1 MSDGQLLVRVRAHER
16 EKAWGPAYVA
26 NELAGTR
33 QAVAHRRQEA
43 AMRRAEAD
51 AAIDEDER
59 ARLVQEATEA
69 DALAEV
75 LGQRAAELA
84 VADEVRAGWFAHTAA
99 TRAAADRAQVELTA
113 RRVDAA
119 EQPQVTSEEWLTAHA
134 EHLAAEDEHREV
146 TDEADLADVVED
158 RGADV
163 AAVAPQPHDDAA
175 ETAVGEL
182 REVTADEEPAQE
194 RDEVRVPSAE
204 ETADTIARAQRAL
217 REIEQR
223 QAVEARHTDEEA
235 QAVELSRRNV
245 EDVAEQQVADDS
257 ADVLA
262 R

>member
-1 MSDGQLLVRVRAHER
+1 
-16 EKAWGPAYVA
+16 
-26 NELAGTR
+26 
-33 QAVAHRRQEA
+33 
-43 AMRRAEAD
+43 MRRAEAD
-51 AAIDEDER
+51 AASNEDER
-59 ARLVQEATEA
+59 ARLVREAAEA
-69 DALAEV
+69 GALADV
-75 LGQRAAELA
+75 LDQRAAELTT
-84 VADEVRAGWFAHTAA
+84 ADETRATWYAHTAG

-119 EQPQVTSEEWLTAHA
+119 DESQVTTEDWLAAHA
-134 EHLAAEDEHREV
+134 EHLATEDVHREV
-146 TDEADLADVVED
+146 TDEADLADVVEQRD
-158 RGADV
+158 AD
-163 AAVAPQPHDDAA
+163 AAVVEPQPHADAA
-175 ETAVGEL
+175 ETGVADL
-182 REVTADEEPAQE
+182 REVAADEEPVQE

-257 ADVLA
+257 AEVLA